1 MKSHFFAVIESSEMV
16 YISELH
22 QVFSHNYC
30 QINAPFFLLGV
41 AFIGNF
47 TSIWGV

>member
-22 QVFSHNYC
+22 QVFSHM
-30 QINAPFFLLGV
+30 FV
-41 AFIGNF
+41 K
-47 TSIWGV
+47 

>member
-22 QVFSHNYC
+22 QVFSGM
-30 QINAPFFLLGV
+30 FV
-41 AFIGNF
+41 K
-47 TSIWGV
+47 